1 LNEWTIQDVPIPI
14 DVYFVPQGKQEEIS
28 KEHLNKL
35 NTSAVLED
43 LGQLLTITGPWQV
56 SDVQL

>member
-1 LNEWTIQDVPIPI
+1 MST
-14 DVYFVPQGKQEEIS
+14 FVLQGKQEEVS

-43 LGQLLTITGPWQV
+43 LRQLLTITGPWQV